1 MASQCGSPRCTAER
15 RGFRRELDS
24 WRYKLIH
31 CVGFE
36 SILEGLYGPRLLR
49 DLSLFD
55 DCEPE
60 EVTDWSMNENCS
72 FCYLRREKVKEHVS
86 SMSATQTSTE
96 ESPSQG
102 QSNTEQLE
110 CQADKFLNAIFHKK
124 DLPQNCDRN
133 IPLVAQEIM
142 KRMIRQF
149 AIEYVSRNSRIQENQ
164 TELSIAPVL
173 VPNDPP
179 PNQTQNSFQQEQDGP
194 LDLTVNKN
202 QQKNVQQADGVLDL
216 STKKNSVISTI
227 STGPSPTPTTVKLS
241 GRPQKN
247 TEELVKRSAEFA
259 DGLLSKALKDIQSG
273 ALDMNK
279 AAMLYGIPHQT
290 LLLNLEAL
298 SGGAAPLKNKMR
310 DATESCFSKT
320 FGEPHALLQKVALW
334 ARAQAERSSNQCNE
348 QGKLSQL
355 GPSELKFPT
364 ASSYLHQLTLQ
375 RMVAQLKEKDV
386 NLHIESV
393 SSPAVQL
400 KIPQV
405 RASSVPKP
413 QPDSCGLFDVMYQVS
428 KTSSLLEGS
437 ALQKLKTI
445 LPKQSKIECS
455 LPLTHSSVDSFLLHG
470 DISPLC
476 LNVNN
481 GTIDVTSEND
491 GHDRISLKDSKQPRK
506 KRGRY
511 RQYDH
516 DILEEAIGMV
526 MSGKMSVSKA
536 QGIYG
541 VPHSTLEYKVKERS
555 GTLKTPPKK
564 KLRLSDTGLFNM
576 TNSGTSSS
584 KSSNKSM

>member
-202 QQKNVQQADGVLDL
+202 QQKNVQQDGVLDL

>member
-241 GRPQKN
+241 G
-247 TEELVKRSAEFA
+247 
-259 DGLLSKALKDIQSG
+259 
-273 ALDMNK
+273 
-279 AAMLYGIPHQT
+279 
-290 LLLNLEAL
+290 
-298 SGGAAPLKNKMR
+298 
-310 DATESCFSKT
+310 
-320 FGEPHALLQKVALW
+320 W
-334 ARAQAERSSNQCNE
+334 
-348 QGKLSQL
+348 
-355 GPSELKFPT
+355 
-364 ASSYLHQLTLQ
+364 
-375 RMVAQLKEKDV
+375 
-386 NLHIESV
+386 
-393 SSPAVQL
+393 
-400 KIPQV
+400 
-405 RASSVPKP
+405 
-413 QPDSCGLFDVMYQVS
+413 
-428 KTSSLLEGS
+428 
-437 ALQKLKTI
+437 
-445 LPKQSKIECS
+445 
-455 LPLTHSSVDSFLLHG
+455 
-470 DISPLC
+470 
-476 LNVNN
+476 
-481 GTIDVTSEND
+481 
-491 GHDRISLKDSKQPRK
+491 
-506 KRGRY
+506 RY
-511 RQYDH
+511 
-516 DILEEAIGMV
+516 
-526 MSGKMSVSKA
+526 
-536 QGIYG
+536 
-541 VPHSTLEYKVKERS
+541 
-555 GTLKTPPKK
+555 
-564 KLRLSDTGLFNM
+564 
-576 TNSGTSSS
+576 
-584 KSSNKSM
+584 